1 MVWFVMTRA
10 LLRSGVGVSG
20 LASGRESDWCTS
32 GAWCGWWVGL
42 VLRLVIE
49 VDRVSV

>member
-20 LASGRESDWCTS
+20 LASGRESDWCTGVVS
-32 GAWCGWWVGL
+32 LWCVVGG
-42 VLRLVIE
+42 VGFE
-49 VDRVSV
+49 VGS

>member
-20 LASGRESDWCTS
+20 LASGRESDWQADWCT
-32 GAWCGWWVGL
+32 GLWCVVGG
-42 VLRLVIE
+42 VGFE
-49 VDRVSV
+49 VGS

>member
-32 GAWCGWWVGL
+32 GAWWVGL